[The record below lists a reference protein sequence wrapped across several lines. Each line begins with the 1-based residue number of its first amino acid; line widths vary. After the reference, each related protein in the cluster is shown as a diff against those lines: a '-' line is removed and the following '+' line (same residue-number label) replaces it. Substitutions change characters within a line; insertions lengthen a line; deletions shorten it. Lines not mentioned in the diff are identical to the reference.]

1 MWVKPKSHTRANQR
15 KRAKFAHRTSEAG
28 SSARHVQPSL
38 RSAARRSLD
47 GVRGRRPSTTPGRHV
62 LLLPV
67 LEAQVQGRAARRS
80 ARAAS
85 TRARQCWSPGTAIG
99 ILQRRQCRRAGCGW
113 REAVHG
119 RRFFVRETWNR
130 VSRLG
135 GDESDDEPHSGAA
148 AHEWHGDRRAAARR
162 AWATAARTKRARGAP
177 ASSRSR
183 ACTTRWR
190 CWRSTA
196 SVATGC
202 SPAPRDVASELS
214 RDRPAAGRLSDP
226 RLRSSPFIHP
236 PHTSALDEGGLGVS
250 AGSWRRF
257 GGGTR
262 ERGTATRPRT
272 AASPPPRPPS
282 RRVASRRLLADL

>member
-162 AWATAARTKRARGAP
+162 AWATAARTNEARARRT
-177 ASSRSR
+177 SQLSL
-183 ACTTRWR
+183 ACLHD
-190 CWRSTA
+190 A
-196 SVATGC
+196 LAMLEEYG
-202 SPAPRDVASELS
+202 LS
-214 RDRPAAGRLSDP
+214 RDRLLAGSP
-226 RLRSSPFIHP
+226 RR
-236 PHTSALDEGGLGVS
+236 GLGAV
-250 AGSWRRF
+250 AGSSC
-257 GGGTR
+257 
-262 ERGTATRPRT
+262 RGTTLRPATALLPVH
-272 AASPPPRPPS
+272 SPTPHVR
-282 RRVASRRLLADL
+282 A